1 MIEMEKMYKEQ
12 KELDTYL
19 MKSERDIED
28 FLVHSWNTLYF
39 VVSVTVVTPYEFSF
53 DRPMVCGI
61 LYFICIPS
69 IYFQNYSS
77 GLVLFCSLN

>member
-28 FLVHSWNTLYF
+28 FLVHS
-39 VVSVTVVTPYEFSF
+39 
-53 DRPMVCGI
+53 
-61 LYFICIPS
+61 
-69 IYFQNYSS
+69 
-77 GLVLFCSLN
+77 